1 MRSTREMRKLAAV
14 LLAGTAEARF
24 YGDDLRRATHVHRRR
39 LYPLLTLLLE
49 RGWLT
54 DGWDG
59 PAPAEPKRYF
69 VLTDVGRREL
79 ARP

>member
-1 MRSTREMRKLAAV
+1 MRRLAAV
-14 LLAGTAEARF
+14 LLAGAAEARF
-24 YGDDLRRATHVHRRR
+24 KGEELRRAAQLHSTR
-39 LYPLLTLLLE
+39 LYPLLTRLLE
-49 RGWLT
+49 RGWLA

-59 PAPAEPKRYF
+59 SSPAEAQRYY